1 MDKAFGDKGGGDKI
15 RIDKW
20 LWFARFFKTRTLAGK
35 IADGGKI
42 RVNGDIIKKSSHSVK
57 VGDILTFPT
66 GDSKNPIIRVIEVVA
81 LGEKRQSAPQAQLLY
96 TDLSPPQ
103 PRIKEKDTFHHRER
117 GTGRPTKK
125 QRRETE
131 KLQDQFGG
139 VLRKDED

>member
-1 MDKAFGDKGGGDKI
+1 MDKDTTGKV

-42 RVNGDIIKKSSHSVK
+42 RINGDIIKKSSHGVR

-66 GDSKNPIIRVIEVVA
+66 GDAKNPIIRVIEVVA
-81 LGEKRQSAPQAQLLY
+81 LGEKRESAPKAQLLY
-96 TDLSPPQ
+96 TDLSPPE
-103 PRIKEKDTFHHRER
+103 PRIRETDTFHHRER

-131 KLQDQFGG
+131 KLQDKFGG
-139 VLRKDED
+139 VLRKDGD